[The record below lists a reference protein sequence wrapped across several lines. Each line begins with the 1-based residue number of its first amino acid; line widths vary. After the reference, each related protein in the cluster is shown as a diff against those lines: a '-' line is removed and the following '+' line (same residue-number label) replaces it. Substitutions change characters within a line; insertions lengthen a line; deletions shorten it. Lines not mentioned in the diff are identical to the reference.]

1 VKDPRTKK
9 VKNIKLGNYADGSP
23 LDDIQYLECKLI
35 LKPDEFTTPKAFHKF
50 GKLVALAAKERGIK
64 YDTSKAAGTRPQIRE
79 VEFFDTK
86 DFRLYNNAF
95 ILRRRVRYEDGF
107 PLGPPEIVFKFR
119 HPDPQTA
126 ADLDIR
132 PNIPGKYRIKFK
144 AEALPLKDQYG
155 GYRLLFSHNVQF
167 PITEAP
173 QADDTALPTLASI
186 FPPLK
191 SMRTQGKKIDRVAM
205 VNHTIVEE
213 VLQDLGSLDFGKGVT
228 ANANVAL
235 WRTRGEHKVLVGEF
249 AFEVKF
255 ARGSDLHDKA
265 RQRVAK
271 FFVHLQ
277 QICQAWIY
285 LGATKTAMVYRLKG
299 NPPSAHE

>member
-1 VKDPRTKK
+1 MKDPRIKN
-9 VKNIKLGNYADGSP
+9 VKRGHYADGTP

-35 LKPDEFTTPKAFHKF
+35 LRPDEFTSPKGFHKF
-50 GKLVALAAKERGIK
+50 GKLVALAAKECGIK
-64 YDTSKAAGTRPQIRE
+64 YNTRKAAGTRPQIRE

-107 PLGPPEIVFKFR
+107 PIGPPEIVFKFR
-119 HPDPQTA
+119 HPNLQTA

-132 PNIPGKYRIKFK
+132 PNISGKYRIKFK
-144 AEALPLKDQYG
+144 AEALPLKDKYG

-167 PITEAP
+167 PIDEGP
-173 QADDTALPTLASI
+173 RGDNTALPTLVSI

-191 SMRTQGKKIDRVAM
+191 NIRTMHAKKIDRVAM

-213 VLQDLGSLDFGKGVT
+213 VLQDIGTLDFGKGIT

-235 WRTRGEHKVLVGEF
+235 WRTRGEHKALVGEF

-255 ARGSDLHDKA
+255 ARRSDVHKKP
-265 RQRVAK
+265 RKRVAN
-271 FFVHLQ
+271 FFIRLQ
-277 QICQAWIY
+277 QKSQAWIY

-299 NPPSAHE
+299 NPPRAHE